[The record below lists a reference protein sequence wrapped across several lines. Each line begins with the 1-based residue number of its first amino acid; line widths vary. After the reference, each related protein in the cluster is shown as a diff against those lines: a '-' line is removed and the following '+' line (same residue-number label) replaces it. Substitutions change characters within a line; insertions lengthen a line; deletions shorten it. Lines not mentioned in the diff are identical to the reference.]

1 MYDMR
6 PAGTPVENEFATA
19 FLALNRDEL
28 RLLFGTCHDQHFREA
43 HTKLVVYLERALLYR
58 EKQIESNLED
68 ACSMQDPF
76 LDQWTPDEMLNAV
89 IGLDRLRMIA
99 QEKSKILE
107 FIRTFDRVLVA
118 HGFARW
124 MAVEDNQGAA

>member
-1 MYDMR
+1 MWDMR

-43 HTKLVVYLERALLYR
+43 HSKLVEFLELALRYR
-58 EKQIESNLED
+58 ENQLETNLED

-76 LDQWTPDEMLNAV
+76 LDQWSPDDILNAV
-89 IGLDRLRMIA
+89 IGLDRLRVIA

-107 FIRTFDRVLVA
+107 FIRTFDRVLVC

-124 MAVEDNQGAA
+124 MVLEDERKAG